1 MLLEFSHIIAFS
13 ALFVSGLFDVF
24 SEKGDVPSVFSVV
37 AVVAGILLHI
47 GYAWSISSFTPI
59 FWMLGVGLVFSLY
72 GWVAYW
78 LGMWG
83 GADALAMT
91 VLGFAAPYS
100 VSGPG
105 FIHGLSLF
113 VNIFVVSAVY
123 AVLFAFY
130 RFLKSKELRLGFFS
144 SLRENKLVV
153 GGELLLVGLVSVFQ
167 SSIVYSLVSF
177 FVLSVLVLLF
187 HLTRVLEDVEMST
200 EVSIGDVEVGDIID
214 TKGLDLGRSRERNLV
229 GKIFQSLDGFLN
241 GLLSRSRFSVV
252 EERMGYS
259 EIVGLTEDE
268 LNYLK
273 DQGVESLSV
282 KEGLRL
288 VPVFPAAL
296 VLTDAGVTIFTYFTL
311 F

>member
-1 MLLEFSHIIAFS
+1 
-13 ALFVSGLFDVF
+13 
-24 SEKGDVPSVFSVV
+24 
-37 AVVAGILLHI
+37 
-47 GYAWSISSFTPI
+47 
-59 FWMLGVGLVFSLY
+59 
-72 GWVAYW
+72 
-78 LGMWG
+78 
-83 GADALAMT
+83 
-91 VLGFAAPYS
+91 
-100 VSGPG
+100 
-105 FIHGLSLF
+105 
-113 VNIFVVSAVY
+113 
-123 AVLFAFY
+123 
-130 RFLKSKELRLGFFS
+130 LKSKELRLGFFS

-167 SSIVYSLVSF
+167 SSIVYSLLSF

-268 LNYLK
+268 LNDLK

-296 VLTDAGVTIFTYFTL
+296 VLTDAGVTIVTYFTL